1 MLVGNECDSVRKELI
16 AELRNRASD
25 SLLLDFTVSIDRAG
39 RSAHI
44 MEIKPDEIG
53 HIIQLAIAPVFL
65 LTGVGTNM
73 LVLTNRLARIID
85 RTRSLEERLDEPA
98 ESSAIQAQMR
108 MAELKVL
115 FRRAKKINRAIFLS
129 TSCALLICMVVA
141 SLFIA
146 DALNLRLASVIAGFF
161 VLAMVSLTGSFIY
174 LLREVL
180 LATEFMN
187 QQQRDRWQRS
197 QPR

>member
-1 MLVGNECDSVRKELI
+1 
-16 AELRNRASD
+16 
-25 SLLLDFTVSIDRAG
+25 
-39 RSAHI
+39 
-44 MEIKPDEIG
+44 MEIRPDEIG

-85 RTRSLEERLDEPA
+85 RTRFLEEQLDQRDSA
-98 ESSAIQAQMR
+98 EYGKHPKYL
-108 MAELKVL
+108 AELDVL

-141 SLFIA
+141 GLFIA
-146 DALNLRLASVIAGFF
+146 DALDLRLASLIAGFF

-187 QQQRDRWQRS
+187 QQQRDQRHRS
-197 QPR
+197 TPR

>member
-1 MLVGNECDSVRKELI
+1 
-16 AELRNRASD
+16 
-25 SLLLDFTVSIDRAG
+25 
-39 RSAHI
+39 
-44 MEIKPDEIG
+44 MEIRPDEIG

-85 RTRSLEERLDEPA
+85 RTRQLEEELDQHELPA
-98 ESSAIQAQMR
+98 QDEFIV
-108 MAELKVL
+108 AELEVL

-141 SLFIA
+141 GLFIT
-146 DALNLRLASVIAGFF
+146 DALNLRMASLIAGCF
-161 VLAMVSLTGSFIY
+161 VLAMVALTGSFIY
-174 LLREVL
+174 LLREIW

-187 QQQRDRWQRS
+187 RQQSERRQRS
-197 QPR
+197 ALR

>member
-1 MLVGNECDSVRKELI
+1 
-16 AELRNRASD
+16 
-25 SLLLDFTVSIDRAG
+25 
-39 RSAHI
+39 
-44 MEIKPDEIG
+44 MEIRPDEIG

-85 RTRSLEERLDEPA
+85 RTRQLEEKLDQHELPA
-98 ESSAIQAQMR
+98 QDEFIV
-108 MAELKVL
+108 AELEVL

-141 SLFIA
+141 GLFIT
-146 DALNLRLASVIAGFF
+146 DALNLRMASLIAGCF
-161 VLAMVSLTGSFIY
+161 VLAMVALTGSFIY
-174 LLREVL
+174 LLREIW

-187 QQQRDRWQRS
+187 RQQSERRQRS
-197 QPR
+197 ALR

>member
-1 MLVGNECDSVRKELI
+1 MNIR
-16 AELRNRASD
+16 
-25 SLLLDFTVSIDRAG
+25 
-39 RSAHI
+39 
-44 MEIKPDEIG
+44 PDEIG

-85 RTRSLEERLDEPA
+85 RTRSLEERLCDES
-98 ESSAIQAQMR
+98 ESEERRTQAQ
-108 MAELKVL
+108 AELDVL

-141 SLFIA
+141 ALFLT
-146 DALNLRLASVIAGFF
+146 DALDLRLASLIAGLF
-161 VLAMVSLTGSFIY
+161 VLAMVALTGSFVY

-180 LATEFMN
+180 LATDFMN
-187 QQQRDRWQRS
+187 RQQRERVRLAN
-197 QPR
+197 PA

>member
-1 MLVGNECDSVRKELI
+1 MN
-16 AELRNRASD
+16 LR
-25 SLLLDFTVSIDRAG
+25 
-39 RSAHI
+39 
-44 MEIKPDEIG
+44 PDEIG

-85 RTRSLEERLDEPA
+85 RTRSLEERLAD
-98 ESSAIQAQMR
+98 SAASEEKQLQAH
-108 MAELKVL
+108 AELDVL

-141 SLFIA
+141 ALFLT
-146 DALNLRLASVIAGFF
+146 DALDLRLASLIAGLF
-161 VLAMVSLTGSFIY
+161 VLAMVALTGSFVY

-180 LATEFMN
+180 LATDFMN
-187 QQQRDRWQRS
+187 RQQRLRVRPADS
-197 QPR
+197 D